1 MKIVFDKH
9 GLVKAGLS
17 AAFLTDFIPGVVMS
31 ILFGQLSALA
41 LPLRAVLG
49 EEYSPTKQASQFEE
63 LIVSS
68 GERSAEE
75 WKDINADIT
84 AETLVKG
91 LYILKVPSLGKFTEV
106 IKNLAL
112 KTGDIRILTVS
123 DHTEI
128 QMKVSITTDKE
139 EFEKMKVRLEHI
151 NGVTVKFDYTLPTVG
166 KDPDFNMP
174 RYVALGVAVP
184 HLLTTIREIVK
195 LEDAGVIIDQIYDFW
210 N

>member
-17 AAFLTDFIPGVVMS
+17 AAFLVDFIPGVVMS
-31 ILFGQLSALA
+31 LLFGQLTALA
-41 LPLRAVLG
+41 LPIRAVLG
-49 EEYSPTKQASQFEE
+49 EEYSPTMQASQFEE

-68 GERSAEE
+68 SKRSAEA
-75 WKDINADIT
+75 WNYIDADIT
-84 AETLVKG
+84 AELLVNG
-91 LYILKVPSLGKFTEV
+91 LYILKVPSLGKFTGV

-139 EFEKMKVRLEHI
+139 ESEKMKVRLEHI

-174 RYVALGVAVP
+174 RYVALGIGVP
-184 HLLTTIREIVK
+184 HLLTTVREILK
-195 LEDAGVIIDQIYDFW
+195 LENLGVTIDQIYDFW
-210 N
+210 V